1 MMNNL
6 ERKITRY
13 KLMEKHRELVR
24 GGKLETANCIY
35 RLLLRGYVR
44 LGLRDSEWEAEMV
57 LEAAGLRGH
66 CGRGGY
72 SSMFYLKKEV

>member
-1 MMNNL
+1 MSNL

-13 KLMEKHRELVR
+13 KLMEKHMELVR
-24 GGKLETANCIY
+24 GGKLQTANCIY

-44 LGLRDSEWEAEMV
+44 LGLRDSEWEAEMI
-57 LEAAGLRGH
+57 LEAAGLHGH

-72 SSMFYLKKEV
+72 SSMFYLKKEG